1 MKLKKIASL
10 ALAGVMAMSMLA
22 GCAEGNANSTPDPQP
37 EQPSTT
43 SYSTVLESKLTAH
56 AQDKIAMSDD
66 ADLTTALNYAAGF
79 VGEDSIVNEFRDFD
93 TVIKYVNGYMGG
105 TTGEARDHLYDAL
118 SVSYKASSNPWDRA
132 QTASSLIAKLNPQY
146 TDKDAANYYKKNN
159 VNTVLLY
166 VVDGGV
172 KMENVMDEIADDIDA
187 AIIDLANTFDHD
199 GKTNSA
205 DVNFHYEGHVA
216 TTTNTWTS
224 GHGMRVSLV
233 AVEIVR
239 VIGK

>member
-10 ALAGVMAMSMLA
+10 ALAGVMAVSMLA
-22 GCAEGNANSTPDPQP
+22 GCAEANANSTPDSQP
-37 EQPSTT
+37 EQPNTT
-43 SYSTVLESKLTAH
+43 SYSTVLESKLSAH

-118 SVSYKASSNPWDRA
+118 SVSYKASSRA

>member
-22 GCAEGNANSTPDPQP
+22 GCAEANANSTPDPQP

-43 SYSTVLESKLTAH
+43 SYSTVLESKLSAH

-79 VGEDSIVNEFRDFD
+79 VGEDSIVNEFKDFD

-105 TTGEARDHLYDAL
+105 ATGEARDHLYDAL
-118 SVSYKASSNPWDRA
+118 SVSYKASSNPW
-132 QTASSLIAKLNPQY
+132 QTASALIAKLNP
-146 TDKDAANYYKKNN
+146 TNRNSSDANYYKKNN

-172 KMENVMDEIADDIDA
+172 QMENVMDEIAEDIDS

-205 DVNFHYEGHVA
+205 NVNFHYEGHVA

-224 GHGMRVSLV
+224 GHGMRVNLV